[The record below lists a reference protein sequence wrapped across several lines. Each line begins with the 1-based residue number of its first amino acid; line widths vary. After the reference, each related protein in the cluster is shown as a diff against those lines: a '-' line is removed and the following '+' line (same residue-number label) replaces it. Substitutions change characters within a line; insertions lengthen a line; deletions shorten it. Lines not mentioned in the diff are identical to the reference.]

1 MDELPLGF
9 AMALAQ
15 HPKAMEAFSN
25 LPQGAQQQILQQAH
39 QVQSRQEMRSLVE
52 RLEPEDEPL

>member
-1 MDELPLGF
+1 MGF

-25 LPQGAQQQILQQAH
+25 LPQGEQQQLLREAH
-39 QVQSRQEMRSLVE
+39 QVQSRQEMRSLVK
-52 RLEPEDEPL
+52 RLEPGC

>member
-1 MDELPLGF
+1 MMDELPLGF

-25 LPQGAQQQILQQAH
+25 LPQGEQQQLLRESH
-39 QVQSRQEMRSLVE
+39 QVQSRQEMRSLVK
-52 RLEPEDEPL
+52 RLEPGC